1 MSLNRLRVQNIRN
14 IQSADLELHEKLN
27 IFVGNNGS
35 GKTSLL
41 EAIYF
46 LSTGRS
52 FRTQQLLPLVQRS
65 EDHCLVFGE
74 ISAGARNSRLGVK
87 RSLDGAS
94 EYRLDGKTV
103 NRSAILAKELPLLVL
118 GPETVDLLL
127 GPPEGR
133 RSFLNWGVFHVEHDF
148 STLWVTANRCLK
160 QRNELL
166 KKSSRNSEELEIW
179 TERLVALSTSIHL
192 SRQRYFAEF
201 SAVFSE
207 ISRFLSG
214 HEQVK
219 CDYYAGWDIK
229 RGLAIETSEHL
240 DSDLRRGFSQRGYHR
255 ADVRV
260 QIGGVNVAK
269 ICSRGELKLLAW
281 ALLISQGVL
290 LGQRMLGDD
299 TLVYLVDDLTAE
311 LDTEHRNKLCQLLTT
326 HKGQVLV
333 TGIDEKIVK
342 ASWGDTSGKVFHVE
356 RGMIAQTETEN
367 D

>member
-1 MSLNRLRVQNIRN
+1 MSLTRLSLQNVRN
-14 IQSADLELHEKLN
+14 IQSANLELHDKLN
-27 IFVGNNGS
+27 MFVGENGS

-41 EAIYF
+41 EAVYF

-65 EDHCLVFGE
+65 EGHCTVFGE
-74 ISAGARNSRLGVK
+74 VSSGTRRSRLGVK
-87 RSLDGAS
+87 RSLQGAS
-94 EYRLDGKTV
+94 EYRLDGKSV

-127 GPPEGR
+127 GSPDKR

-148 STLWVTANRCLK
+148 SSLWVAANRCLK

-166 KKSSRNSEELEIW
+166 RKQSKDSSELRIW
-179 TERLVALSTSIHL
+179 TEKLVALSTDIHD
-192 SRQRYFAEF
+192 SRERYFQAF
-201 SAVFSE
+201 SAVFTE

-219 CDYYAGWDIK
+219 CDYYAGWDIS
-229 RGLAIETSEHL
+229 RGLAAEIENQLS
-240 DSDLRRGFSQRGYHR
+240 SDLKRGFSQRGFHR

-260 QIGGVNVAK
+260 QIEGINVAK
-269 ICSRGELKLLAW
+269 ICSRGELKLFAW

-290 LGQRMLGDD
+290 LGKKMPENDS
-299 TLVYLVDDLTAE
+299 LVYLVDDLTAE
-311 LDTEHRNKLCQLLTT
+311 LDTEHRTKLCQLLTSN
-326 HKGQVLV
+326 KGQILV

-356 RGMIAQTETEN
+356 RGTFTQKEIN
-367 D
+367 DD

>member
-14 IQSADLELHEKLN
+14 IQSADLKLHEKLN
-27 IFVGNNGS
+27 IFVGDNGS

-74 ISAGARNSRLGVK
+74 ISAGTRNSRLGVK
-87 RSLDGAS
+87 RSLKGVS
-94 EYRLDGKTV
+94 EYRLDGKSV

-127 GPPEGR
+127 GPPDGR

-166 KKSSRNSEELEIW
+166 RKSSRNSKELEIW
-179 TERLVALSTSIHL
+179 TERLVTLSTAIHQ
-192 SRQRYFAEF
+192 SRQRYFTAF
-201 SAVFSE
+201 ATVFAE

-214 HEQVK
+214 HEDVK
-219 CDYYAGWDIK
+219 CDYYPGWDVT
-229 RGLAIETSEHL
+229 RGLALETNEQL
-240 DSDLRRGFSQRGYHR
+240 ESDLRRGFSQRGFHR
-255 ADVRV
+255 ADVRI
-260 QIGGVNVAK
+260 QIDGVNVAK
-269 ICSRGELKLLAW
+269 ICSRGELKLFAW

-290 LGQRMLGDD
+290 LGQQMRGDD

-311 LDTEHRNKLCQLLTT
+311 LDTEHRTKLCQLLSSY
-326 HKGQVLV
+326 KGQVLV

-356 RGMIAQTETEN
+356 RGIFTQTETEN